1 MSGRTSIPVRRST
14 ARQRTT
20 HRPPEM
26 AAGAADV
33 RPTPSMRWRFLM
45 DRMSG
50 PLFAVLVFL
59 TGWADPTA
67 AAARDLRAAVFV
79 SERVVHVRD
88 VLVPWIA
95 RLNEALAGEARI
107 RLYSGG
113 ALGRDGEM
121 QWYHLRRGVSDIT
134 WIPAGYEAGR
144 FPSTEILEL
153 PVLSDD
159 PVRLTRAAW
168 RLHAAGQLPD
178 FGGTEI
184 LALSVSPAYGLHLAF
199 PVANIDDLKGAKI
212 RVVNHAQADLVAAL
226 GAVPVAGIGANA
238 LAESMGRGLVDGA
251 LFGWH
256 AIRATGVERV
266 SRAHVILPA
275 GFALSVIAMNGDSYA
290 ALPPD
295 ARAVIRRESGE
306 ALSLAF
312 TRRLVEEAAAAQ
324 ARVAAEGHGIYRA
337 SPGEL
342 ARIRDLYA
350 AFAAAWRARSP
361 RHAAL
366 YDALAAVLEKEKP

>member
-1 MSGRTSIPVRRST
+1 MSC
-14 ARQRTT
+14 
-20 HRPPEM
+20 
-26 AAGAADV
+26 
-33 RPTPSMRWRFLM
+33 RFLVG
-45 DRMSG
+45 RIRAVA
-50 PLFAVLVFL
+50 FAVFFL
-59 TGWADPTA
+59 LPGLSDPTA

-95 RLNEALAGEARI
+95 TLNAALDGTAHVT
-107 RLYSGG
+107 LYSGG

-121 QWYHLRRGVSDIT
+121 QWHHLRRGVSDIT
-134 WIPAGYEAGR
+134 CVPTGYEAGR
-144 FPSTEILEL
+144 FPSAEILEL

-159 PVRLTRAAW
+159 PVRLTHAAW
-168 RLHAAGQLPD
+168 RLYAAGQLPE
-178 FGGTEI
+178 FGDVEV

-199 PVANIDDLKGAKI
+199 PVETLADLKGAKI
-212 RVVNHAQADLVAAL
+212 RVVNHVQAELVTTL

-238 LAESMGRGLVDGA
+238 LAESIGRGLVDGA

-275 GFALSVIAMNGDSYA
+275 GFALSVIAMNRDSFA

-324 ARVAAEGHGIYRA
+324 ARVATAGHRVYRA
-337 SPGEL
+337 SPEEL
-342 ARIRDLYA
+342 ARIRDFYA
-350 AFAAAWRARSP
+350 AFAAAWRARSL
-361 RHAAL
+361 RHAAFH
-366 YDALAAVLEKEKP
+366 DALAAALEKARP